1 MNVSEAIRATSRP
14 RWGDKWGLRLNTP
27 PTANQD
33 VWVRNPTFV
42 NASTGAF
49 ALWVRF
55 PVVLATNGT
64 IAIKTLGRA
73 DNGDYM
79 WFCLRRNSNYDAPT
93 NVVDIAKVVGGSI
106 STKSGSTTIAADTW
120 YLVGLDSA
128 GDLWVNGTKETPSY
142 WHINHYTS
150 GYYNDIGGSIKDYSI
165 GTTRFNGIVGSYHR
179 VDVNDSYE
187 FNAVL
192 TAPEWAELFA
202 AGMGTDPR
210 LLSPG
215 LVAKIIN
222 VWDFEKRLVPAIGT
236 SANTLTGAN
245 ISSGDYIAI

>member
-1 MNVSEAIRATSRP
+1 MNVSEAIRAASRP
-14 RWGDKWGLRLNTP
+14 RWLDKFYLRLNTP

-33 VWVRNPTFV
+33 VWIRNPTFV

-55 PVVLATNGT
+55 PAVLATNGY
-64 IAIKTLGRA
+64 IAIKTIGRA

-79 WFCLRRNSNYDAPT
+79 WFTLRRHSNLDAPT
-93 NVVDIAKVVGGSI
+93 NVVDIFKSVGGTF

-120 YLVGLDSA
+120 YLVGRDSA

-142 WHINHYTS
+142 WLPNHYTS

-165 GTTRFNGIVGSYHR
+165 GTTRYNGGVGGYHR

-187 FNAVL
+187 FSAVL
-192 TAPEWAELFA
+192 TSAEWAELYA
-202 AGMGTDPR
+202 AGMGADPR
-210 LLSPG
+210 KLSSGLL
-215 LVAKIIN
+215 AKIVN
-222 VWDFEKRLVPAIGT
+222 VWNFEKSLVPAIGP

-245 ISSGDYIAI
+245 VSSGDYIAI